1 MPYFQSSARCSILLP
16 DVVKTKKLARQ
27 NKKDKDQVLQKIITS
42 LPHSSL
48 TIGEIMSEKLE
59 TIRMREMAQE
69 AAMKMTK
76 KNVSSLSVVHEDG
89 RPAGIVTE

>member
-1 MPYFQSSARCSILLP
+1 
-16 DVVKTKKLARQ
+16 
-27 NKKDKDQVLQKIITS
+27 

-48 TIGEIMSEKLE
+48 TIGEIMTEKLE
-59 TIRMREMAQE
+59 TIKVREMAQE

>member
-1 MPYFQSSARCSILLP
+1 M
-16 DVVKTKKLARQ
+16 T
-27 NKKDKDQVLQKIITS
+27 
-42 LPHSSL
+42 
-48 TIGEIMSEKLE
+48 EKLE
-59 TIRMREMAQE
+59 TIKVREMAQE